1 MMGGMGDGGGVWG
14 WGSFYP
20 SYTVDRTLLSGSY
33 MLILFI
39 LVVSS
44 LKGTQLQK
52 DLKKDELDIIEKQKQ
67 LKKAKQ
73 DYTTLQKQLK
83 TQLKIL
89 QVSCA
94 LTNRCQDFPNY
105 PVHFVLS
112 VNIF

>member
-1 MMGGMGDGGGVWG
+1 M
-14 WGSFYP
+14 
-20 SYTVDRTLLSGSY
+20 
-33 MLILFI
+33 
-39 LVVSS
+39 
-44 LKGTQLQK
+44 KGTQLQK
-52 DLKKDELDIIEKQKQ
+52 DLKNDELDIIEKQKQ

-112 VNIF
+112 VHFLSFLLANRFCATFC

>member
-1 MMGGMGDGGGVWG
+1 M
-14 WGSFYP
+14 
-20 SYTVDRTLLSGSY
+20 
-33 MLILFI
+33 
-39 LVVSS
+39 
-44 LKGTQLQK
+44 KGTQLQK

-89 QVSCA
+89 QVSYA

-112 VNIF
+112 VHFLSFLLANRFCATFC

>member
-1 MMGGMGDGGGVWG
+1 M
-14 WGSFYP
+14 
-20 SYTVDRTLLSGSY
+20 
-33 MLILFI
+33 
-39 LVVSS
+39 VSS

-83 TQLKIL
+83 TQLKTL

-105 PVHFVLS
+105 PVHFNFDLFVHFL
-112 VNIF
+112 NF

>member
-1 MMGGMGDGGGVWG
+1 M
-14 WGSFYP
+14 
-20 SYTVDRTLLSGSY
+20 
-33 MLILFI
+33 
-39 LVVSS
+39 VVSS

-83 TQLKIL
+83 AQLKTL

-94 LTNRCQDFPNY
+94 LTSRCQDFPNY

-112 VNIF
+112 VHFLSF

>member
-1 MMGGMGDGGGVWG
+1 M
-14 WGSFYP
+14 
-20 SYTVDRTLLSGSY
+20 
-33 MLILFI
+33 
-39 LVVSS
+39 
-44 LKGTQLQK
+44 KGTQLQK

-83 TQLKIL
+83 TQLKTL

-112 VNIF
+112 VHFFILTFDWPTDFALLFI